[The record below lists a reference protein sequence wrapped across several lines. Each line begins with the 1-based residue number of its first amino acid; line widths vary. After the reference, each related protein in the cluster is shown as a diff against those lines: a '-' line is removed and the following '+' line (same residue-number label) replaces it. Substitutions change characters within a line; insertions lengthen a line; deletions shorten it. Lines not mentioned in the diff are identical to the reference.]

1 MADGQMLPVLS
12 AVDRTEVLSDPAL
25 RELYFGSTD
34 YPGLIS
40 EARRA
45 AQQTFLDQPAILRQT
60 AGLSPLEEAAIQQAY
75 GGIGGYQ
82 PYLKAQEQA
91 IRQGMG
97 LIGQER
103 GLLEEAIGATRRA
116 GEIQQP
122 YFAQAEQQYG
132 AGLEGLMRSL
142 GRQGPSAREYQMAS
156 LRGFDPRSISAF
168 YNPFEQQVV
177 QQTIQD
183 VMKAGAQ
190 QDIQQRARDI
200 GAGGL
205 SAFGSRARLGAEE
218 RQAALGR
225 GLGEA
230 LGQIRAGGYGQA
242 LGAAQRESEFGRGGL
257 ERAAGFEAGLGQ
269 TEAGARRG
277 YAGDIL
283 GLGQQR
289 GALASGVGSAL
300 AGYGQQLGGIG
311 GRIAGFGGQLG
322 GLGATYQQLGQSE
335 RGELMGL
342 GQVPRQLMETR
353 LGREYEQQVAQRQAP
368 VQAMQYIQGFAPQY
382 QAGQTQIA
390 KQYREPRSPL
400 AEGLGAFFSTYGA
413 LAPQQQGSGVNIYAG
428 GQGGGQQQTGGYMTT
443 GYMPYMPSY
452 GGYQQAPSYGGYQ
465 QTPQPGGG
473 YIFA

>member
-1 MADGQMLPVLS
+1 MALPEGYSFTPPEGRIYDMGSPPPGFAYAYGPNGERQAVPRDSRANSPAIGGGMANGQMLPVLS

-25 RELYFGSTD
+25 RELYFGSPD

-60 AGLSPLEEAAIQQAY
+60 AGLSPLETAAIQQAY
-75 GGIGGYQ
+75 GGIGGYE
-82 PYLKAQEQA
+82 PYLQAQ
-91 IRQGMG
+91 
-97 LIGQER
+97 
-103 GLLEEAIGATRRA
+103 EEAILG
-116 GEIQQP
+116 
-122 YFAQAEQQYG
+122 
-132 AGLEGLMRSL
+132 GLGTIGSQRGLSR
-142 GRQGPSAREYQMAS
+142 AS
-156 LRGFDPRSISAF
+156 LRGFDPTSIGGF

-183 VMKAGAQ
+183 VMKGGAL
-190 QDIQQRARDI
+190 QDIQQRAADI
-200 GAGGL
+200 ARGGE
-205 SAFGSRARLGAEE
+205 SAFGSRARLGAAE
-218 RQAALGR
+218 RQAALGK

-230 LGQIRAGGYGQA
+230 LAQIRAGGYGQA
-242 LGAAQRESEFGRGGL
+242 LGAAQRESEFGRGAL
-257 ERAAGFEAGLGQ
+257 QRAAEFE
-269 TEAGARRG
+269 R
-277 YAGDIL
+277 
-283 GLGQQR
+283 
-289 GALASGVGSAL
+289 GVGQEL
-300 AGYGQQLGGIG
+300 AGYG
-311 GRIAGFGGQLG
+311 RELG
-322 GLGATYQQLGQSE
+322 GLGATYQQLGQQQ
-335 RGELMGL
+335 RQELMGL
-342 GQVPRQLMETR
+342 GAVPRQLMETR

-368 VQAMQYIQGFAPQY
+368 IQAMQYIQGFAPQY

-443 GYMPYMPSY
+443 GYMPSMPSY

-465 QTPQPGGG
+465 QAPQSGGG

>member
-12 AVDRTEVLSDPAL
+12 AVDRTDVLSDPAL
-25 RELYFGSTD
+25 RELYFGSPD

-45 AQQTFLDQPAILRQT
+45 AQKTFLDQPAILRQT
-60 AGLSPLEEAAIQQAY
+60 AGLSPLEQAAIQQAY
-75 GGIGGYQ
+75 GGIGGFE
-82 PYLKAQEQA
+82 PYLQAQEQA
-91 IRQGMG
+91 ILGG
-97 LIGQER
+97 LGTIGTQR
-103 GLLEEAIGATRRA
+103 GLSRA
-116 GEIQQP
+116 
-122 YFAQAEQQYG
+122 
-132 AGLEGLMRSL
+132 SL
-142 GRQGPSAREYQMAS
+142 G
-156 LRGFDPRSISAF
+156 GFDPTSTGAF

-190 QDIQQRARDI
+190 QDIAQRAADI
-200 GAGGL
+200 SRGGE
-205 SAFGSRARLGAEE
+205 SAFGSRARLGAAE

-242 LGAAQRESEFGRGGL
+242 LGAAQRESEFGRGAL
-257 ERAAGFEAGLGQ
+257 QRAAEFE
-269 TEAGARRG
+269 R
-277 YAGDIL
+277 
-283 GLGQQR
+283 
-289 GALASGVGSAL
+289 GVGQEL
-300 AGYGQQLGGIG
+300 AGYG
-311 GRIAGFGGQLG
+311 RELG
-322 GLGATYQQLGQSE
+322 GLGATYQQLGQQQ
-335 RGELMGL
+335 RQELMGL
-342 GQVPRQLMETR
+342 GAVPRQLMETR

-368 VQAMQYIQGFAPQY
+368 IQAMQYIQGFAPQY

-428 GQGGGQQQTGGYMTT
+428 NQPGQMNTGNYMNT
-443 GYMPYMPSY
+443 GYTPYMPSY
-452 GGYQQAPSYGGYQ
+452 GGYQQAPTYGGYQ
-465 QTPQPGGG
+465 PAPQQGGG